1 MRWIKSGHCPQALFA
16 LHPQFTAPAQESSVI
31 AEILI
36 VAALILL
43 NGALAM
49 SELAVVSARP
59 ARLKMMADSGS
70 KGAAAAL
77 RLAQDPGRFLS
88 SVQIGITLVG
98 VLSGAFSGATLGARL
113 SGWLST
119 QGLDD
124 RWSYT
129 LGVGTVVVLLTYLS
143 LIVGELVPKQIAL
156 KNPEGVAA
164 RVAPAMTLLSRV
176 AAPLVWL
183 LNSSGKLVLALL
195 GQSAEPENR
204 VTDEEVRIIL
214 AEAHAGGVIE
224 TEEQEMLSG
233 VMRLADRSARAL
245 MTPRRDVELLDLD
258 ATPEDTLQA
267 IRRIARPR
275 IPVRN
280 PETDEV
286 LGVLCLTD
294 AFAALSRGDPLD
306 LAALMREVPV
316 VSDRAD
322 ALDVIEILRASPN
335 HMALVYDEYGAFEGI
350 ITTGDILEAITGT
363 FKESLAEEPALLQ
376 RDDGSY
382 LVSGWMPVDE
392 FCDKL
397 SFPRALAG
405 DYETVAGLVINHLR
419 RLPALG
425 DTFTLNGWRFEVI
438 DLDDRRIDKLL
449 VAKV

>member
-1 MRWIKSGHCPQALFA
+1 LF
-16 LHPQFTAPAQESSVI
+16 V
-31 AEILI
+31 EILI
-36 VAALILL
+36 VAALILI
-43 NGALAM
+43 NGALSM

-59 ARLKMMADSGS
+59 ARLKMMADSGR
-70 KGAAAAL
+70 KGAASAL
-77 RLAQDPGRFLS
+77 NLAQDPGRFLS

-113 SGWLST
+113 TGWLAA
-119 QGLDD
+119 QGLSAH
-124 RWSYT
+124 WSYT
-129 LGVGTVVVLLTYLS
+129 LGVGSVVVLLTYLS

-164 RVAPAMTLLSRV
+164 RVAPAMILLSRV

-195 GQSAEPENR
+195 GQSAVPENR

-258 ATPEDTLQA
+258 ASSEETLDA

-280 PETDEV
+280 PDTDEV
-286 LGVLCLTD
+286 LGVLYLTD
-294 AFAALSRGDPLD
+294 AFAALSRGEPLN

-322 ALDVIEILRASPN
+322 AIDVIEILRASPN

-363 FKESLAEEPALLQ
+363 FAESRAEEPATVQ
-376 RDDGSY
+376 RADGSF

-392 FCDKL
+392 FCDRF
-397 SFPRALAG
+397 SFPRAEAG

-425 DTFTLNGWRFEVI
+425 DTFVLHGWRFEVI

-449 VAKV
+449 VSKAPGPDTV